1 MPLPVIS
8 VSQMRDWEERTWD
21 NGVDVDTVME
31 KAGSS
36 LAREILL
43 STEPGDFIL
52 SLAGKGNNGGDTRI
66 ASNQLVDR
74 DVLLISINNP
84 RDIFE
89 ELEQALQRRPAL
101 IVDGLLGIGLSRD
114 LDADWVRLINLVNE
128 SESPILS
135 VDCPSGLDSDT
146 GQVRGASITAQTTL
160 TFGAP
165 KRGLIPDLS
174 AKYVGRLQV
183 APNIGLSED
192 IPESDRYWLTKGD
205 MHSALPKRSPASHK
219 GNHGHLAIISGSTGY
234 HGAAVLSAR
243 AALRARPGLVSVFTP
258 SYQAVTPHLRSVMVH
273 PWGIECVDALSRSSA
288 ILIGP
293 GLAGPNVDDSLK
305 RLTQNL
311 WKESGKPIIVDA
323 TALDWLSPTVDASDS
338 PRIITPHPGEAARLL
353 GCSIDQVQQDRVK
366 SARDLAVRYQATV
379 LLKGR
384 HTIIA
389 QAEGPI
395 LINSTGN
402 AGLAQGGSGDV
413 LAGYLGGLMAQT
425 AFANKA
431 IQASACSVW
440 KHGHCA
446 DILDISNSYWGMDE
460 LIQELGC
467 NEFH

>member
-8 VSQMRDWEERTWD
+8 VSQMRDWEQRTWD
-21 NGVDVDTVME
+21 DGVGAGTVME

-36 LAREILL
+36 LALEILL

-52 SLAGKGNNGGDTRI
+52 SLAGRGNNGGDTRI

-74 DVLLISINNP
+74 DVLLISVNNP
-84 RDIFE
+84 CDIFKK
-89 ELEQALQRRPAL
+89 LEQALQRQPAL
-101 IVDGLLGIGLSRD
+101 IVDGLLGTGLSRD

-146 GQVRGASITAQTTL
+146 GQARGASITAQATL

-165 KRGLIPDLS
+165 KSGLIPDLS
-174 AKYVGRLQV
+174 AKYVGKLQV
-183 APNIGLSED
+183 AANIGLSED

-205 MHSALPKRSPASHK
+205 MHSALPKRGPASHK

-234 HGAAVLSAR
+234 HGAAVLSTR

-258 SYQAVTPHLRSVMVH
+258 SYQAVTPHLQSVMVH
-273 PWGIECVDALSRSSA
+273 PWGTECVNVLSRSSA

-293 GLAGPNVDDSLK
+293 GLAGPDVDDSVK
-305 RLTQNL
+305 RVTQNL
-311 WKESGKPIIVDA
+311 WKESEKPIIVDA
-323 TALDWLSPTVDASDS
+323 TALDWLPTTIGASDA

-353 GCSIDQVQQDRVK
+353 GCSIEQVQQERAK
-366 SARDLAVRYQATV
+366 SARDLAARYQATV

-384 HTIIA
+384 HTIIT

-413 LAGYLGGLMAQT
+413 LAGYLGGLMAQRE
-425 AFANKA
+425 FADKA
-431 IQASACSVW
+431 IQASAYSAW

-446 DILDISNSYWGMDE
+446 DILNISNSYWGMDE
-460 LIQELGC
+460 LIQELGR